1 MTTETENTNQT
12 HTIDA
17 TDKRLGKVATEA
29 AAVLLGKNTA
39 DYARHIKSDVVVEI
53 SNVSKLDIPEKKKK
67 EIYQSYSGYPGGRRT
82 ETLDHLANRLGYAE
96 VVRRTI
102 GGMLPNN
109 KHKKRLLTQ
118 LVITE

>member
-1 MTTETENTNQT
+1 MTTTETRQ

-17 TDKRLGKVATEA
+17 TGKRLGKVATEA
-29 AAVLLGKNTA
+29 ASVLMGKDQATFA
-39 DYARHIKSDVVVEI
+39 KHIIE
-53 SNVSKLDIPEKKKK
+53 NVHVTIEHASKLDIPEKKKG

-82 ETLDHLANRLGYAE
+82 ETLEHLGERLGYAE
-96 VVRRTI
+96 VVRRTV

-118 LVITE
+118 LTITE